1 MKLLFIDIS
10 NNTEVKILNTFV
22 KKNLKILSAYQILNK
37 EKKDPFEIIQR
48 KLVKEKLD
56 NIPAIIIPPR
66 DMVNYHT
73 FYFPVIPEKEI
84 KKILIREIGKIM
96 DSTEEIIFDF
106 QVGETITNQNEKK
119 LEVISYY
126 ITKKKS
132 WEMLE
137 KFKKTKIHILKIIP
151 EVQSLEM
158 FIKSN
163 FFKGETKTSNG
174 IVAIDMMAKKINMNI
189 FNKNI
194 WSLNREFPFKVD
206 ENTMISDN
214 DFLRISTEFS
224 RTFQYF
230 KQKNKNV
237 NIDHAII
244 YGSNSETIILNNFI
258 NEHQPIDATLA
269 NNIITNCKTIF
280 PKYLENKD
288 EFVSLFFIAIATAN
302 SFIKKTYIDLYP
314 KAFIEK
320 ENFPKQI
327 LYIGLM
333 GLVVL
338 IGIIISTSLYLKQK
352 NNYETNL
359 ENIKNEFNHMQ
370 SQIDLITN
378 IRAKRRNYYEKI
390 ILMESPR
397 RVSYQVANFI
407 RELSLLLDAEVLI
420 KISKFIIT
428 PKEDNLEFMLSGELF
443 YDNINGALT
452 AFDVLLKKVKKIFG
466 VSIKNFT
473 APSSVAVKKK
483 QDVSWTFSL
492 YGQIELILEPS
503 K

>member
-1 MKLLFIDIS
+1 MRLLFIDIS

-22 KKNLKILSAYQILNK
+22 KKNLKILSAYQILNQ
-37 EKKDPFEIIQR
+37 EEKDPFEIIQR
-48 KLVKEKLD
+48 KLIGEKLD
-56 NIPAIIIPPR
+56 KIPAIIIPPR

-73 FYFPVIPEKEI
+73 FYFPVIPDKEI
-84 KKILIREIGKIM
+84 KKVLVREIGKIM

-119 LEVISYY
+119 IEVISYY
-126 ITKKKS
+126 ITKSKS
-132 WEMLE
+132 WGMLE
-137 KFKKTKIHILKIIP
+137 KFKKMKLQVLKIIP
-151 EVQSLEM
+151 EVQSLEV
-158 FIKSN
+158 FIKNN
-163 FFKGETKTSNG
+163 FFKDETKTSNG

-206 ENTMISDN
+206 ENTVISDN
-214 DFLRISTEFS
+214 DFSRISTEFS

-237 NIDHAII
+237 SIEHAII
-244 YGSNSETIILNNFI
+244 YGSNPETVILNKFV
-258 NEHQPIDATLA
+258 NEHQPIGATLA
-269 NNIITNCKTIF
+269 SKIVTNCKTVF
-280 PKYLENKD
+280 PQHLEDKD

-333 GLVVL
+333 GLIVL
-338 IGIIISTSLYLKQK
+338 IGLIISTSLYLRQK
-352 NNYETNL
+352 SDYKDNL
-359 ENIKNEFNHMQ
+359 KNITNEFNRMQ
-370 SQIDLITN
+370 TQIDLITE
-378 IRAKRRNYYEKI
+378 IRKKRRNYYEKI
-390 ILMESPR
+390 ILMEAPR
-397 RVSYQVANFI
+397 RISYQVSDFV
-407 RELSLLLDAEVLI
+407 RQFSLLLDAEVLI

-428 PKEDNLEFMLSGELF
+428 PKDDNLDFILVGELF

-452 AFDVLLKKVKKIFG
+452 AFDVLLKKVKKISG

-473 APSSVAVKKK
+473 APSSIAVKKK
-483 QDVSWTFSL
+483 QDLSWTFTIH
-492 YGQIELILEPS
+492 GQVELILEPS